1 MKKIQSDFVEL
12 SDSWF
17 DVMNS
22 RTKFSKKKLNCGFGI
37 HFEEQS
43 SVINQMIS
51 TAKEMKFD
59 SKRKILQF
67 QERIIII
74 FAVSFLLIEAKTE
87 H

>member
-22 RTKFSKKKLNCGFGI
+22 RTKFSKKRPNCGFVI

-43 SVINQMIS
+43 SVINKMIS
-51 TAKEMKFD
+51 TAKEMKYD
-59 SKRKILQF
+59 SKRKIFQF
-67 QERIIII
+67 QEGIIII
-74 FAVSFLLIEAKTE
+74 FVISFLLIEAKTK